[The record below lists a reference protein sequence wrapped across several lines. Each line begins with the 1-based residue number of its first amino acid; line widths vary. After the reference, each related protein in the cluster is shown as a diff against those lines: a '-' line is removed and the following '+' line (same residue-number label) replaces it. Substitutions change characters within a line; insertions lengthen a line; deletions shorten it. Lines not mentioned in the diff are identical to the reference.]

1 MADIEDQWFAEVAR
15 NGNFRT
21 MQVWDG
27 DGNPNR
33 VFEINFEGGYI
44 NKADVKAFMVE
55 TLTQYRTD
63 LGVVFTNGNT
73 VTLSQAVPAGTHKVT
88 IYRDTPKGKPLAA
101 FVDGAII
108 NASNLDRNAK
118 QAVFSVAEMV
128 DRFDSVVED
137 ATDALRTAYNAL
149 GLSQQAINV
158 ADAAKAQ
165 SVVAETKAQ
174 AAVDTA
180 NTADSKVDGA
190 VSTANAAKVTAEGI
204 DGKATQAQTD
214 AAAAVVTANAAKDT
228 ANAIDGKAQTALD
241 KSTAAETKADSA
253 VATANAV
260 DAKATQALAN
270 AATANQNAANA
281 VTTAAAA
288 LQKSQNLAD
297 LVNKATARTNLDVY
311 SRAEVDARNSS
322 YLGEVSWHPSRTR
335 TPGGTVPGDGQR
347 IGNARG
353 LYPEFINR
361 IIAGDFPTTTETSWQ
376 ANPALR
382 AAYVYD
388 AIANTLRFPDYNGVQ
403 PGSYAAPVLRGDGT
417 FAPGVV
423 QKGGVPNVAGR
434 IAGWTDRTGAIW
446 STTQLT
452 APFKILPRGDG
463 GFPVYGYGVADTGS
477 SAQDRQLGFDMSLSS
492 DAYVP
497 GLTEVRGNSI
507 TGVYVVRV
515 AFVAGN
521 SGTVDMLQL
530 QADLEL
536 LKAQTTA
543 LNSSIGYTLLPQG
556 TTGLNQ
562 RQVLVNPFGIN
573 TPVIC
578 IVEIKVGNV
587 WQTPGWV
594 FNPSVGSFGVAAAGL
609 QGEGIIVQ
617 SGSYRL
623 SALPQSGGGSGGTG
637 GSQDLTSAPFR
648 VHVFSVGTEISKLKQ
663 ISQIDPALI
672 AEFKAPLNPTGLRQ
686 VWAVNGAE
694 TGLAGTD
701 VTFSENV
708 KGKRLYLVPNPRE
721 WCISCDVPAVF
732 PPNMASSVVNTPA
745 GYFTVFAT
753 TDVHGYKLAFNPGGT
768 NAKLTAITGSGAGY
782 LHSIYVDD
790 YTPL

>member
-180 NTADSKVDGA
+180 NTADSKADGA

-388 AIANTLRFPDYNGVQ
+388 ANANTLRFPDYNGVQ

-434 IAGWTDRTGAIW
+434 IAGW
-446 STTQLT
+446 S
-452 APFKILPRGDG
+452 
-463 GFPVYGYGVADTGS
+463 
-477 SAQDRQLGFDMSLSS
+477 
-492 DAYVP
+492 

-587 WQTPGWV
+587 WQTPGWI
-594 FNPSVGSFGVAAAGL
+594 FNPSLGSFGVAAAGL

-623 SALPQSGGGSGGTG
+623 SAMPQSGGGSGGTG
-637 GSQDLTSAPFR
+637 GSQELTSAPFR

-686 VWAVNGAE
+686 VWAANGAE

-732 PPNMASSVVNTPA
+732 PPNMASSVLNTPA